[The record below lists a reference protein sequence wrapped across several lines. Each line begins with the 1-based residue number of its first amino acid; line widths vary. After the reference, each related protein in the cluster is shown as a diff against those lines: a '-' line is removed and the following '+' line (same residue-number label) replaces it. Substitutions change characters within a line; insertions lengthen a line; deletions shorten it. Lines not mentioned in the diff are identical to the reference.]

1 MLLSRPALVAAALAL
16 VSLRAEAG
24 RLTGRVVSDGAP
36 VAGAVVTAVPQE
48 EPLDEARRE
57 ARRGEPP
64 KPLATATTGPDGL
77 FAVTVPAG
85 TKETWFRLRLE
96 AKGLVVADLPG
107 PFDPSETENL
117 GDLPLAKGGPVAGR
131 VLGPNGAAVP
141 AARVTLTPRGAPGAA
156 ADLVSAPRVA
166 TTAPD
171 GAFRFE
177 AGGAAANEVVVEAAG
192 FAVQR
197 VDAPK
202 GGALR
207 AAIALVPGASVSGTV
222 KKRDGKP
229 ASAVVRFE
237 GAGGPSRW
245 VETGA
250 DGSFRLADLPSRT
263 GRVVVDAGEEGWAEA
278 SAVTPGPAAPAL
290 ALTLSPPATLEGKT
304 FNVET
309 LRPVARVKL
318 TAKSPGATR
327 VERSGPDGRFR
338 IRGLRP
344 GEMEV
349 KADEPR
355 HVLWTRENVKLARG
369 ETKVLDV
376 PLTLGAT
383 LTGRVVDE
391 SGRPVADAKG
401 TVARNGGGVAGF
413 FAAMRGL
420 KPSFRSR
427 PDGSFTATRLE
438 PGENQGLT
446 VTHPEHEK
454 SVLGGLALPPGGTKA
469 GVLVTLRRGAV
480 LTGTVKDA
488 EGNPIGG
495 AELAVTQSFAV
506 RAGRGGARAVMNFGG
521 GADLPRGKS
530 GADGRFELKGLAPG
544 DYTLRVKA
552 TGWATETIDPVKVVR
567 DSAGE
572 PLAVVLG
579 PGATI
584 TGTVRRR
591 TGGGAQGFLVFA
603 RPAGSPAPM
612 GPSFD
617 NVPTGADGTFVLE
630 GLEAGATYDLQAM
643 GGTVGPG
650 PSLKGV
656 VAPADGVEIVVSG
669 TGRIEGSAVDA
680 KTGRP
685 IAAYDVSYEPE
696 RMGGMV
702 FRLARR
708 GAGLG
713 RGGVGEKVRVEAE
726 DGRFALEEVPAGR
739 WAVVVEAKGYQA
751 ARAGGVVVEE
761 ATTTDGV
768 EVRVPAGSVLK
779 GRVLDAKTGRPVV
792 EAGVSASAVEGPG
805 GAMPAPIQA
814 LDGDGIFSDSDG
826 RFEIEGL
833 APGKVTLR
841 VDHDDYEV
849 RTETVELKEGGSSV
863 EVSLSR
869 GGTLGGTVVSATRQP
884 VPGAEVSV
892 QAAGEGG
899 PGRGLFGGGS
909 SAVTDATGRFRFDHL
924 SAGRYS
930 ATSQHSGQSSEPQAV
945 VLTAGESK
953 EDLVLVLEGGA
964 TLRGS
969 VTGLPQGRLGGLT
982 VWAGGPQQFNA
993 SARTG
998 ADGRFEMTGL
1008 PVGTTRLTVSSGDFL
1023 AGGSRSATKSVTI
1036 AEGQLEAE
1044 VEVAFQ
1050 GTGAISG
1057 TVTRGGRGVSGA
1069 MVFASSRQGGSN
1081 AQARASDSGAYR
1093 LEGLE
1098 DGEYTVNVQPAPG
1111 AGGGPGPS
1119 KTVQV
1124 SGEATLDFDI
1134 PTASLSGVVVA
1145 AATKQPLEGVRV
1157 AANLQSGASTD
1168 GSRRFGG
1175 ATTDTN
1181 GRWFLDDVEPGTWDL
1196 TFRRDGY
1203 LEEKRNA
1210 VASEGGGD
1218 GGTVEMTRGEGLEL
1232 RVSDGIY
1239 RIPLRG
1245 VNVRVKDGAG
1255 GAVLATYVSLDGDG
1269 KGEIPSLKPGRY
1281 TLVLD
1286 SSGYAARRFDGVAVP
1301 GAPFPAAL
1309 TPGGS
1314 VEIRLGESS
1323 RGKGAATLRNSLGQ
1337 PHSFRAFGE
1346 EGRVFVPAS
1355 GVATISN
1362 LAPGSYTLAVEG
1374 VAPKGFTVT
1383 EGGKTVV
1390 ELP

>member
-1 MLLSRPALVAAALAL
+1 MILSRPALVAAALVL
-16 VSLRAEAG
+16 VSLPAEAG
-24 RLTGRVVSDGAP
+24 KLTGRVVSDGAP
-36 VAGAVVTAVPQE
+36 VAGAVVSAVPQE

-57 ARRGEPP
+57 ARRAEPP
-64 KPLATATTGPDGL
+64 KPLAAATAGPDGV
-77 FAVTVPAG
+77 FALTVPQAA
-85 TKETWFRLRLE
+85 KEAFFRLRVE

-107 PFDPSETENL
+107 PFDPSEAEEL
-117 GDLPLAKGGPVAGR
+117 GDLVLAKGSPLAGK
-131 VLGPNGAAVP
+131 VVGPNGTPIAG
-141 AARVTLTPRGAPGAA
+141 ARVTLTPRGALGAA
-156 ADLVSAPRVA
+156 SDLVSAPRTA

-171 GAFRFE
+171 GTFRFE
-177 AGGAAANEVVVEAAG
+177 AGGAAANEIVVEAAG
-192 FAVQR
+192 LATQR

-207 AAIALVPGASVSGTV
+207 APIVLAPGAALSGSV
-222 KKRDGKP
+222 KKRDGRP

-245 VETGA
+245 VETSA
-250 DGSFRLADLPSRT
+250 DGSFRLADLTPRS
-263 GRVVVDAGEEGWAEA
+263 GRVVVDAGEEGYAEA
-278 SAVTPGPAAPAL
+278 AAVTPGPATPAL

-304 FNVET
+304 FSVET

-318 TAKSPGATR
+318 TVGSPLATR
-327 VERSGPDGRFR
+327 VARSGPDGRFR
-338 IRGLRP
+338 LRGLRP
-344 GEMEV
+344 GDLSV
-349 KADEPR
+349 AADEPR
-355 HVLWTRENVKLARG
+355 HVLWTRENVRLARG
-369 ETKVLDV
+369 ETKALDV

-391 SGRPVADAKG
+391 AGRPVADAKG
-401 TVARNGGGVAGF
+401 TVARNAGGVAGF
-413 FAAMRGL
+413 FALMRGV
-420 KPSFRSR
+420 KPAFRSR
-427 PDGSFTATRLE
+427 ADGSFTATRLE
-438 PGENQGLT
+438 PGENQALT
-446 VTHPEHEK
+446 VTHPEHERT
-454 SVLGGLALPPGGTKA
+454 VLGGLALAPGGTKA
-469 GVLVTLRRGAV
+469 GVLVTLRRGAG
-480 LTGTVKDA
+480 LTGTVKDG
-488 EGNPIGG
+488 EGNPIAG
-495 AELAVTQSFAV
+495 AELTLTQSFAV
-506 RAGRGGARAVMNFGG
+506 RAGRGGARAVMNFASQ
-521 GADLPRGKS
+521 ADLPRGRS
-530 GADGRFELKGLAPG
+530 GADGRFELKGIAPG
-544 DYTLRVKA
+544 DFTLRVKA
-552 TGWATETIDPVKVVR
+552 AGWATRTIDPVKVAR
-567 DSAGE
+567 DAAAE
-572 PLAVVLG
+572 PLAVVLA

-584 TGTVRRR
+584 TGTVRKR

-603 RPAGSPAPM
+603 RPAGGAATP
-612 GPSFD
+612 GPSPD
-617 NVPTGADGTFVLE
+617 NVPTGADGTFVLD
-630 GLEAGATYDLQAM
+630 GLEAEATYDLQAM
-643 GGTVGPG
+643 GFSGGAAGPG
-650 PSLKGV
+650 PTLKGI

-680 KTGRP
+680 KSGQPVT
-685 IAAYDVSYEPE
+685 AFDVSYEPE
-696 RMGGMV
+696 RGGGMV
-702 FRLARR
+702 FRLGRR
-708 GAGLG
+708 AAAGG
-713 RGGVGEKVRVEAE
+713 FSPKVRVEAE
-726 DGRFALEEVPAGR
+726 DGRFALEDVPAGK
-739 WAVVVEAKGYQA
+739 WAVVVEAKGYQT

-768 EVRVPAGSVLK
+768 EVRVPAGSALG

-792 EAGVSASAVEGPG
+792 EASVSASAADGPG
-805 GAMPAPIQA
+805 ARLAGLVATE
-814 LDGDGIFSDSDG
+814 GNEVFSDADG
-826 RFEIEGL
+826 RFELEGL
-833 APGKVTLR
+833 APGKVSLR

-863 EVSLSR
+863 EVSLAK
-869 GGTLGGTVVSATRQP
+869 GGALGGTVVSATRQP

-892 QAAGEGG
+892 QPAGEGG
-899 PGRGLFGGGS
+899 PGRGFFGGGP
-909 SAVTDATGRFRFDHL
+909 SAVTDSSGRFRFDHL

-930 ATSQHSGQSSEPQAV
+930 ATAQHSGQSSDPQTA
-945 VLTAGESK
+945 VLTAGESR

-969 VTGLPQGRLGGLT
+969 VTGLPQAQLGGLA
-982 VWAGGPQQFNA
+982 VWASGPQQYNA

-998 ADGRFEMTGL
+998 ADGRFELTGL
-1008 PVGTTRLTVSSGDFL
+1008 PVGTTRLNVTSGNLL
-1023 AGGSRSATKSVTI
+1023 AGNSRSAAKSVTI

-1044 VEVAFQ
+1044 VEVAFE

-1057 TVTRGGRGVSGA
+1057 TITRGGRGVSGA
-1069 MVFASSRQGGSN
+1069 MVFASSRQGGTS

-1098 DGEYTVNVQPAPG
+1098 DGEYGVSVQPAPG
-1111 AGGGPGPS
+1111 AGGGPGLS
-1119 KTVQV
+1119 KTVQL

-1157 AANLQSGASTD
+1157 AGSLQAGASTEP
-1168 GSRRFGG
+1168 SRRSGG

-1181 GRWFLDDVEPGTWDL
+1181 GRFFLDDVEPGTWDL

-1203 LEEKRNA
+1203 LEEKQSA

-1255 GAVLATYVSLDGDG
+1255 GNVLSTYVSLDGDG

-1281 TLVLD
+1281 ALVLD
-1286 SSGYAARRFDGVAVP
+1286 SSGYAAQRFEGIVVP

-1309 TPGGS
+1309 TPGGA
-1314 VEIRLGESS
+1314 VELRLGEAL
-1323 RGKGAATLRNSLGQ
+1323 RGKGTATLRNSLGQ
-1337 PHSFRAFGE
+1337 PHAFRAFGE
-1346 EGRVFVPAS
+1346 EGRVGVASS
-1355 GVATISN
+1355 GVATIAN
-1362 LAPGSYTLAVEG
+1362 LAPGSYTLSVEG